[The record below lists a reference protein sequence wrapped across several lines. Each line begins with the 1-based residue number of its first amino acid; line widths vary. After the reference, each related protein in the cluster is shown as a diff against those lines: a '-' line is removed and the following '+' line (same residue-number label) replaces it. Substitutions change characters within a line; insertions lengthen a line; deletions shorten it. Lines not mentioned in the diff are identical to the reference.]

1 MAKESQDSLIG
12 VGFHL
17 AYSKR
22 MRVLITGHTGFKG
35 SWMALMLAKL
45 GHEIHGISDV
55 LVPNSHYEIAEVNRV
70 MTSSR
75 FLDIRD
81 KVELKDAI
89 QEIHPDIVVHLAAQA
104 FVLESYRRPF
114 ETFET
119 NVMGTIN
126 VLEAC
131 ELNRIER
138 LLVITSDKVYRIG
151 ESKRP
156 FIESDSL
163 GGVDPY
169 SSSKAAADLATQS
182 LSQGFTSTRV
192 SIARA
197 GNVIGGG
204 DFGLDRLIPDL
215 VRAHSKSET
224 AFIRRPNAIRP
235 WQHVLDCLGAYVKIM
250 DFMFNSE
257 TSGIWNVG
265 PDSTSL
271 FTVREIAEKFAQ
283 LLENDSLWKTNE
295 ISPKQFKETE
305 VLSLNSQ
312 KIREEL
318 GWIPKLDEEKAIEWT
333 FQWYKGLFSKS
344 SPFELT
350 SNQINQYLS
359 M

>member
-1 MAKESQDSLIG
+1 
-12 VGFHL
+12 
-17 AYSKR
+17 

-45 GHEIHGISDV
+45 GHEIHGVSDE
-55 LVPNSHYEIAEVNRV
+55 LVPNSLYKLAEVKRV
-70 MTSSR
+70 MSSQR
-75 FLDIRD
+75 FLDICD
-81 KVELKDAI
+81 KAELNKAI
-89 QEIHPDIVVHLAAQA
+89 KEIHPEIVLHLAAQA
-104 FVLESYRRPF
+104 YVLESYRRPF

-131 ELNRIER
+131 ESNKIER
-138 LLVITSDKVYRIG
+138 LLVITSDKVYKIG
-151 ESKRP
+151 QSNRP
-156 FIESDSL
+156 FVESDSL
-163 GGVDPY
+163 GGADPY

-215 VRAHSKSET
+215 VRAHSNSET

-235 WQHVLDCLGAYVKIM
+235 WQHVLDCLSAYIKIM
-250 DFMFNSE
+250 DSMFHSE

-265 PDSTSL
+265 PDSTSTL
-271 FTVREIAEKFAQ
+271 TVREIADQFAQ
-283 LLENDSLWKTNE
+283 LLENDSLWLTNE
-295 ISPKQFKETE
+295 ISQKQFEETE

-312 KIREEL
+312 KIRGEL

-333 FQWYKGLFSKS
+333 FQWYKGLFSKC

>member
-1 MAKESQDSLIG
+1 
-12 VGFHL
+12 
-17 AYSKR
+17 
-22 MRVLITGHTGFKG
+22 MRILITGHTGFKG

-45 GHEIHGISDV
+45 GHEIHGVSDE
-55 LVPNSHYEIAEVNRV
+55 LVPYSHYKLAEVDRV
-70 MTSSR
+70 MSSSR

-81 KVELKDAI
+81 KVELKNAI
-89 QEIHPDIVVHLAAQA
+89 QEVRPGIVVHLAAQA

-131 ELNRIER
+131 ESNKIER

-156 FIESDSL
+156 FVESDSL

-182 LSQGFTSTRV
+182 LSQGFTTTRV

-204 DFGLDRLIPDL
+204 DFGTDRLIPDL
-215 VRAHSKSET
+215 VRAHTNAET
-224 AFIRRPNAIRP
+224 ALIRRPNAIRP
-235 WQHVLDCLGAYVKIM
+235 WQHVLDCLDAYIKIM
-250 DFMFNSE
+250 DSMFSSE
-257 TSGIWNVG
+257 TLGIWNVG

-271 FTVREIAEKFAQ
+271 LTVREIAEKFAQ
-283 LLENDSLWKTNE
+283 LLGNDSLWKTDE
-295 ISPKQFKETE
+295 ISPREFKETE

>member
-1 MAKESQDSLIG
+1 
-12 VGFHL
+12 
-17 AYSKR
+17 

-70 MTSSR
+70 MSSSR

-81 KVELKDAI
+81 KVELKNAF
-89 QEIHPDIVVHLAAQA
+89 QETLPDIVVHLAAQA

-131 ELNRIER
+131 EFNKVER

-156 FIESDSL
+156 FIESDPL

-169 SSSKAAADLATQS
+169 SSSKAAADIATQS
-182 LSQGFTSTRV
+182 LMQRFTLTRV

-215 VRAHSKSET
+215 VRAHSNSEV
-224 AFIRRPNAIRP
+224 ALIRKPNAIRP
-235 WQHVLDCLGAYVKIM
+235 WQHVLDCLYAYIKIV
-250 DFMFNSE
+250 DLMFYSDA
-257 TSGIWNVG
+257 SGIWNVG

-271 FTVREIAEKFAQ
+271 MTVKEIADKFSQ
-283 LLENDSLWKTNE
+283 FLENDNLWRTNE
-295 ISPKQFKETE
+295 IKLRQFKETE
-305 VLSLNSQ
+305 VLSLDSQ

-318 GWIPKLDEEKAIEWT
+318 GWIPKLNGENAIQWT
-333 FQWYKGLFSKS
+333 FEWYKGLLSKI

-350 SNQINQYLS
+350 SNQITKYLS

>member
-1 MAKESQDSLIG
+1 
-12 VGFHL
+12 
-17 AYSKR
+17 

-35 SWMALMLAKL
+35 SWMAFMMAKL
-45 GHEIHGISDV
+45 GHEIHGISDEIV
-55 LVPNSHYEIAEVNRV
+55 LNSHYKLAEVNRV
-70 MTSSR
+70 MSSSR

-81 KVELKDAI
+81 KLELKNAI
-89 QEIHPDIVVHLAAQA
+89 QEIRPDIVVHLAAQA

-131 ELNRIER
+131 EFNKIER
-138 LLVITSDKVYRIG
+138 LLIITSDKVYRIG

-156 FIESDSL
+156 FTESDPL

-169 SSSKAAADLATQS
+169 SSSKAAADIATQS
-182 LSQGFTSTRV
+182 LSQGFTFTRV

-215 VRAHSKSET
+215 VRAHSNSEV
-224 AFIRRPNAIRP
+224 AFIRKPNAIRP
-235 WQHVLDCLGAYVKIM
+235 WQHVLDCLNAYIKII
-250 DFMFNSE
+250 DLMFHSDAL
-257 TSGIWNVG
+257 GIWNVG

-271 FTVREIAEKFAQ
+271 MTVKDIAEKFSQ
-283 LLENDSLWKTNE
+283 LLENDNLWRTNE
-295 ISPKQFKETE
+295 ITPKQFQETE
-305 VLSLNSQ
+305 VLSLDSQ

-318 GWIPKLDEEKAIEWT
+318 GWTPKLNAEDSIQWT
-333 FQWYKGLFSKS
+333 FAWYKGMLLKV

-350 SNQINQYLS
+350 SNQITKYLS